1 MPTTIYLRRTINRP
15 LTVTELD
22 ANFSNLQT
30 AVDTK
35 ALSGLADVSI
45 TSVANGQLLQYNSTS
60 ARWENVTNLTLYGH
74 LLSSTTS
81 NRIGTI
87 GGQDFLY
94 GAFNSGGSVIGSH
107 PNVSN
112 SNGLTT
118 VSSTPLKIWNANTTA
133 NSQVQILTGGNS
145 ASTNLRWYWT
155 SAGHFLAGSDNAY
168 DIGASSANRPRY
180 GYFAADVVANA
191 IYASAGVGAG
201 QYFRFINPDNSN
213 IRGYMESSSNGIFL
227 FRDSTQTTFGRLQL
241 GGTTTSYPAIKR
253 NGVNIDFRLAD
264 DSAFTGVSAATATL
278 TGAITMNGGSSLID
292 PTANLSATASNDLRI
307 TTTDVLALGGATI
320 VVGGN
325 TLTQA
330 NAHGHITVKTS
341 GAGTIYMDSTNNIGV
356 GVGFDNSNVPA
367 STVHIKAGT
376 ATTRIESTSAS
387 VNTQLR
393 IQDTF
398 VAYGMGIRANELS
411 IFQYPL
417 TSSADNIT
425 VTGSELLLGFDTNK
439 KMKLSTTIYG
449 SSAGFMK
456 MQANGVVTIDTSTYL
471 TQNQSITLTGHVT
484 GSGTTT
490 IATTLATVGTA
501 GTYSK
506 VTTDAYGRVTS
517 GANITASDVT
527 TALTYTPVNKAG
539 DTMSGALTLSANP
552 TADYHAATKIYV
564 DALAQGLSIKQ
575 SVRVATTANI
585 TLNNTTTTVDSVTLA
600 NGDRILVK
608 NQTTGSQ
615 NGVYIVSTSGAW
627 ARATDFDTDAD
638 VVNGF
643 FTFVKE
649 GSTNADSG
657 WVLTTNDTIVVGTT
671 SLSFTQF
678 SGAGQITAGTGLT
691 KTGNTLSIANTG
703 VAAQTYGT
711 HGQIP
716 QIVVNQQGQITSAQN
731 IQSGY
736 VTNIGDGSSLTYTIT
751 HNLGSRDVVVQM
763 YDAST
768 YEQVSPNINR
778 ATTNT
783 ISITGFL
790 SAPSTNQ
797 YRVVITR
804 VL

>member
-30 AVDTK
+30 AVDNK
-35 ALSGLADVSI
+35 ALSGLTDVLISSI
-45 TSVANGQLLQYNSTS
+45 QDDQILQYNSS
-60 ARWENVTNLTLYGH
+60 NSKWENVSVSTVVGNSYIQNQSASNQTATFRISGDGMLGGSLMIGATSIPVLHGYYPRIQITDTSTNL
-74 LLSSTTS
+74 
-81 NRIGTI
+81 
-87 GGQDFLY
+87 
-94 GAFNSGGSVIGSH
+94 
-107 PNVSN
+107 VSI
-112 SNGLTT
+112 GLTT
-118 VSSTPLKIWNANTTA
+118 TSHTALIGLQSGSLDFRTTA
-133 NSQVQILTGGNS
+133 AITIQTNSTDRWKFT
-145 ASTNLRWYWT
+145 TN
-155 SAGHFLAGSDNAY
+155 GHFIAATDGVS
-168 DIGASSANRPRY
+168 DIGDVSNNRPRNLY
-180 GYFAADVVANA
+180 
-191 IYASAGVGAG
+191 
-201 QYFRFINPDNSN
+201 
-213 IRGYMESSSNGIFL
+213 
-227 FRDSTQTTFGRLQL
+227 
-241 GGTTTSYPAIKR
+241 
-253 NGVNIDFRLAD
+253 LAEK
-264 DSAFTGVSAATATL
+264 
-278 TGAITMNGGSSLID
+278 IIMNGGSTTID
-292 PTANLSATASNDLRI
+292 PTANLSSTASNDLRI
-307 TTTDVLALGGATI
+307 STTDVLALSAATI

-341 GAGTIYMDSTNNIGV
+341 GAGSIYMDSTNNIGV

-367 STVHIKAGT
+367 STVHVKAGT

-411 IFQYPL
+411 FFQYPL

-449 SSAGFMK
+449 SSAGLMK

-471 TQNQSITLTGHVT
+471 TQNQTVTLTGHVT
-484 GSGTTT
+484 GSGATT

-539 DTMSGALTLSANP
+539 DTMTGALTLSVNP

-575 SVRVATTANI
+575 SVRVATTTNI
-585 TLNNTTTTVDSVTLA
+585 TLNNTTTIVDGVTLA

-608 NQTTGSQ
+608 DQSTGSQ
-615 NGVYIVSTSGAW
+615 NGVYIVSTSGSW
-627 ARATDFDTDAD
+627 TRATDFDADAD

-649 GSTNADSG
+649 GTTNADSG

-703 VAAQTYGT
+703 VTAQSYGS
-711 HGQIP
+711 HGLIP
-716 QIVVNQQGQITSAQN
+716 QIVVNAQGQITSAQN
-731 IQSGY
+731 VQSGF